1 MSSMGKKSIKSM
13 KSAVSYAVLITWS
26 LVLFF
31 PMYWVVITSFKK
43 AKDMAARATYFPW
56 IDFQPNLDAWR
67 YLFVER
73 LEWFMLPFT
82 NSLIVAFVSSGIALV
97 VGSMAGYALA
107 RFKYG
112 NQNNT
117 IVLAFMSQRVFP
129 GALFILA
136 FLVMFREL
144 HLLDTRTALIIV
156 YASGA
161 IPFIV
166 WVMRDFFEGLPVE
179 IEESAMIDGAS
190 RLLVIFRIA
199 MPLAAPGLVAVFV
212 LSLIGAWNEYL
223 VAVTLTFRD
232 SVTIPL
238 FMQMQV
244 SQTGYTEWWNMSA
257 IALVSVIPMVIAGMT
272 LEKYITGGLTFGALK
287 G

>member
-1 MSSMGKKSIKSM
+1 MGISRQRRFI
-13 KSAVSYAVLITWS
+13 SAVAYGILGLWS
-26 LVLFF
+26 LVLLF
-31 PMYWVVITSFKK
+31 PMYWVVITSLKNPV
-43 AKDMAARATYFPW
+43 DMSIKATYIPFV
-56 IDFQPNLDAWR
+56 DFQPGLHAWQ

-73 LEWFMLPFT
+73 LTWFLQPYM
-82 NSLIVAFVSSGIALV
+82 NSMIVAFVSSGIALV
-97 VGSMAGYALA
+97 IGSFAGYSLA
-107 RFKYG
+107 RFNFDGK
-112 NQNNT
+112 NNS
-117 IVLAFMSQRVFP
+117 IVLGFMAQRMFP

-144 HLLDTRTALIIV
+144 KLLDTRTALVIV
-156 YASGA
+156 YAAGS

-179 IEESAMIDGAS
+179 IEESALIDGAN
-190 RLLVIFRIA
+190 RLVVIFRIA

-212 LSLIGAWNEYL
+212 LSLIGAWNEYI
-223 VAVTLTFRD
+223 VALTLTFRQAI
-232 SVTIPL
+232 TIPL

-257 IALVSVIPMVIAGMT
+257 ISLVSVIPVVAAGMA
-272 LEKYITGGLTFGALK
+272 LEKYITSGLTFGALK

>member
-1 MSSMGKKSIKSM
+1 MNNKARKKVKS
-13 KSAVSYAVLITWS
+13 VLSYTVLVIWS

-31 PMYWVVITSFKK
+31 PMYWVVITSFKNIK
-43 AKDMAARATYFPW
+43 AMAVKATYIPW
-56 IDFQPNLDAWR
+56 VDFEPNLNAWR

-73 LEWFMLPFT
+73 LDWFMLPFT
-82 NSLIVAFVSSGIALV
+82 NSLIIAFVSSTIALV
-97 VGSMAGYALA
+97 IGSMAGYSLA
-107 RFKYG
+107 RFRFG
-112 NQNNT
+112 NHNNA
-117 IVLAFMSQRVFP
+117 IILGFMSQRVFP

-144 HLLDTRTALIIV
+144 KLLDTRAALIIV

-190 RLLVIFRIA
+190 RLVVIFRIA

-223 VAVTLTFRD
+223 VALTLTFRD

-244 SQTGYTEWWNMSA
+244 SQTGITEWWNMCA
-257 IALVSVIPMVIAGMT
+257 IALVSVIPMVIAGMA
-272 LEKYITGGLTFGALK
+272 LEKYITSGLTFGALK

>member
-1 MSSMGKKSIKSM
+1 MGM
-13 KSAVSYAVLITWS
+13 KAQQRLTGAASYTILIFWS
-26 LVLFF
+26 LILFF
-31 PMYWVVITSFKK
+31 PMYWVVITSFKHPI
-43 AKDMAARATYFPW
+43 DMARHATYLPF
-56 IDFQPNLDAWR
+56 IDFQPGLHAWK

-73 LEWFMLPFT
+73 IDWFMQPFM
-82 NSLIVAFVSSGIALV
+82 NSVVIAFVSSTIALV
-97 VGSMAGYALA
+97 IGSLAGYALA
-107 RFKYG
+107 RFDYG
-112 NQNNT
+112 GRNDS
-117 IVLAFMSQRVFP
+117 IVLGFMSQRMFP

-144 HLLDTRTALIIV
+144 KLLDTRTALIIV
-156 YASGA
+156 YASGF

-166 WVMRDFFEGLPVE
+166 WVMRDFFATIPVE

-190 RLLVIFRIA
+190 RLLIIFRIA

-223 VAVTLTFRD
+223 VALTLTFRE
-232 SVTIPL
+232 SITIPL

-244 SQTGYTEWWNMSA
+244 SQTGYTEWWNMCA
-257 IALVSVIPMVIAGMT
+257 ISLVSIIPVMIAGMA
-272 LEKYITGGLTFGALK
+272 LEKYISSGLTFGAIK

>member
-1 MSSMGKKSIKSM
+1 MMGNKARRQF
-13 KSAVSYAVLITWS
+13 KSAASYTVLIIWS

-31 PMYWVVITSFKK
+31 PMYWVVITSFKN
-43 AKDMAARATYFPW
+43 ARDMAARATYFPW
-56 IDFQPNLDAWR
+56 IDFEPNLGAWR
-67 YLFVER
+67 YLFVEQFD
-73 LEWFMLPFT
+73 WFLQPFM
-82 NSLIVAFVSSGIALV
+82 NSVVVAFVSSTIALII
-97 VGSMAGYALA
+97 GSMAGYALA
-107 RFKYG
+107 RFRYG
-112 NQNNT
+112 NHNNT
-117 IVLAFMSQRVFP
+117 IVLGFMSQRVFP

-144 HLLDTRTALIIV
+144 KLLDTRTALIIV

-179 IEESAMIDGAS
+179 IEESALIDGAS
-190 RLLVIFRIA
+190 RLVVIFRIA

-223 VAVTLTFRD
+223 VAVTLTFRE

-257 IALVSVIPMVIAGMT
+257 IALVSVIPMVIAGMA
-272 LEKYITGGLTFGALK
+272 LEKYITSGLTFGALK

>member
-1 MSSMGKKSIKSM
+1 MSNKARKQFKSV
-13 KSAVSYAVLITWS
+13 ASYTVLVLWS
-26 LVLFF
+26 LVLFL
-31 PMYWVVITSFKK
+31 PMYWVVITSFKN

-56 IDFQPNLDAWR
+56 IDFQPNLGAWR

-73 LEWFMLPFT
+73 FDWFLQPFT
-82 NSLIVAFVSSGIALV
+82 NSLIVAFVSSTIALV
-97 VGSMAGYALA
+97 IGSMAGYALA
-107 RFKYG
+107 RFRYG
-112 NQNNT
+112 NHNNS
-117 IVLAFMSQRVFP
+117 IVLGFMSQRVFP

-144 HLLDTRTALIIV
+144 KLLDTRVALIIV

-190 RLLVIFRIA
+190 RLVVIFRIA

-223 VAVTLTFRD
+223 VAVTLTFREA
-232 SVTIPL
+232 VTIPL

-257 IALVSVIPMVIAGMT
+257 IALVSVIPMVVAGMA
-272 LEKYITGGLTFGALK
+272 LEKYIASGLTFGALK

>member
-1 MSSMGKKSIKSM
+1 MGIQTQKRITSI
-13 KSAVSYAVLITWS
+13 VSYTILIIWS
-26 LVLFF
+26 FILFF
-31 PMYWVVITSFKK
+31 PLYWVVITSFKHPV
-43 AKDMAARATYFPW
+43 DMAVKATYLPW
-56 IDFQPNLDAWR
+56 VDFQPGLHAWH

-73 LEWFMLPFT
+73 FSWFMQPFM
-82 NSLIVAFVSSGIALV
+82 NSVIVAFVSSTVAVLI
-97 VGSMAGYALA
+97 GSMAGYALA
-107 RFKYG
+107 RFNYG
-112 NQNNT
+112 GHNNS
-117 IVLAFMSQRVFP
+117 IVLGFMSQRMFP

-144 HLLDTRTALIIV
+144 KLLDTRAALIIV

-161 IPFIV
+161 IPFVV
-166 WVMRDFFEGLPVE
+166 WIMRDFFEGLPVE

-190 RLLVIFRIA
+190 RLIVLFRIA

-223 VAVTLTFRD
+223 VALTLTFREAI
-232 SVTIPL
+232 TIPL

-257 IALVSVIPMVIAGMT
+257 IALVSVIPVAVAGMV

>member
-1 MSSMGKKSIKSM
+1 MNNKTNKLFKSGI
-13 KSAVSYAVLITWS
+13 SYLVLTIWS

-31 PMYWVVITSFKK
+31 PMYWVVITSFKN
-43 AKDMAARATYFPW
+43 ARDMAARATYLPW
-56 IDFQPNLDAWR
+56 VDFQPNLGAWR

-73 LEWFMLPFT
+73 IEWFMQPFV
-82 NSLIVAFVSSGIALV
+82 NSLIIAFVSSGVALV
-97 VGSMAGYALA
+97 IGSMAGYALA

-112 NQNNT
+112 RHNNS
-117 IVLAFMSQRVFP
+117 IVLAFMSQRIFP

-144 HLLDTRTALIIV
+144 KLLDTRTALIIV

-179 IEESAMIDGAS
+179 IEESALIDGAS
-190 RLLVIFRIA
+190 RLIVIFRIA

-223 VAVTLTFRD
+223 VAVTLTFRE

-257 IALVSVIPMVIAGMT
+257 IALVSVIPMVIAGMA
-272 LEKYITGGLTFGALK
+272 LEKYITSGLTFGALK

>member
-1 MSSMGKKSIKSM
+1 MSM
-13 KSAVSYAVLITWS
+13 KASKRLTLLVSYAVLILWS
-26 LVLFF
+26 LILLF
-31 PMYWVVITSFKK
+31 PLYWVVVTSFKSQV
-43 AKDMAARATYFPW
+43 DFSVSSTYLPFL
-56 IDFQPNLDAWR
+56 DFQPTLHAWR

-73 LEWFMLPFT
+73 LSWFMEPFM
-82 NSLIVAFVSSGIALV
+82 NSLIVAFVSSVIALV
-97 VGSMAGYALA
+97 IGSMAGYGLA

-112 NQNNT
+112 RHNNS
-117 IVLAFMSQRVFP
+117 IVLAFMSQRMFP

-161 IPFIV
+161 VPFVV
-166 WVMRDFFEGLPVE
+166 WVMRDFFESLPVE

-190 RLLVIFRIA
+190 RMLIIFRIA

-212 LSLIGAWNEYL
+212 LCLIGAWNEYL
-223 VAVTLTFRD
+223 VALTLTFRD
-232 SVTIPL
+232 AVTIPL
-238 FMQMQV
+238 FMGMQV
-244 SQTGYTEWWNMSA
+244 TQTGYTEWWNMSA
-257 IALVSVIPMVIAGMT
+257 IALVSVIPVMAAGML

>member
-1 MSSMGKKSIKSM
+1 MNNKARKSFKS
-13 KSAVSYAVLITWS
+13 VLSYTVLVVWS
-26 LVLFF
+26 LILFF
-31 PMYWVVITSFKK
+31 PMYWVVITSFKNIK
-43 AKDMAARATYFPW
+43 AMAAKATYIPFV
-56 IDFQPNLDAWR
+56 DFEPSLEAWR

-73 LEWFMLPFT
+73 LDWFMMPFM
-82 NSLIVAFVSSGIALV
+82 NSLVVAFVSSGIALV
-97 VGSMAGYALA
+97 IGSMAGYALA

-112 NQNNT
+112 RHNNS
-117 IVLAFMSQRVFP
+117 IVLGFMSQRVFP

-136 FLVMFREL
+136 FLVLFREL
-144 HLLDTRTALIIV
+144 KLLDTRLALIIV

-190 RLLVIFRIA
+190 RLIVIFRIA

-223 VAVTLTFRD
+223 VALTLTFRD

-244 SQTGYTEWWNMSA
+244 SQTGYTQWWNMCA
-257 IALVSVIPMVIAGMT
+257 IALVSVVPMVIAGMG
-272 LEKYITGGLTFGALK
+272 LEKYITSGLTFGALK

>member
-1 MSSMGKKSIKSM
+1 MNIRTQRRVT
-13 KSAVSYAVLITWS
+13 AIVSYTVLIIWS
-26 LVLFF
+26 LILFF
-31 PMYWVVITSFKK
+31 PMYWVVITSFKTG
-43 AKDMAARATYFPW
+43 KDMAAGATYLPW
-56 IDFQPNLDAWR
+56 VDFQPSLNAWR
-67 YLFVER
+67 YLLVER
-73 LEWFMLPFT
+73 LSWFMQPFM
-82 NSLIVAFVSSGIALV
+82 NSVIVAFVSSTIALV
-97 VGSMAGYALA
+97 VGSLAGYGLA
-107 RFKYG
+107 RFNYG
-112 NQNNT
+112 NRNNA
-117 IVLAFMSQRVFP
+117 IVLGFMSQRIFP

-144 HLLDTRTALIIV
+144 KLLDTRAALIIV

-166 WVMRDFFEGLPVE
+166 WVMRDFFAGLPVE
-179 IEESAMIDGAS
+179 IEESALIDGAS
-190 RLLVIFRIA
+190 RLIVIFRIA

-212 LSLIGAWNEYL
+212 LALIGAWNEYL
-223 VAVTLTFRD
+223 VAVTLTFRE
-232 SVTIPL
+232 SITIPL

-257 IALVSVIPMVIAGMT
+257 IALISVIPMIVAGMA

>member
-1 MSSMGKKSIKSM
+1 MGM
-13 KSAVSYAVLITWS
+13 KAQQRLTSAVSYIILIFWS

-31 PMYWVVITSFKK
+31 PIYWVVITSFKHPI
-43 AKDMAARATYFPW
+43 DMAQRATYLPF
-56 IDFQPNLDAWR
+56 IDFQPGLHAWN

-73 LEWFMLPFT
+73 IDWFMQPFM
-82 NSLIVAFVSSGIALV
+82 NSVVIAFVSSTIALV
-97 VGSMAGYALA
+97 IGSLAGYALA
-107 RFKYG
+107 RFDYNG
-112 NQNNT
+112 HNDS
-117 IVLAFMSQRVFP
+117 IVLAFMSQRMFP

-144 HLLDTRTALIIV
+144 KLLDTRASLIIV

-166 WVMRDFFEGLPVE
+166 WVMRDFFATIPVE

-190 RLLVIFRIA
+190 RLRIIFRIA

-223 VAVTLTFRD
+223 VAVTLTFREAI
-232 SVTIPL
+232 TIPL

-257 IALVSVIPMVIAGMT
+257 ISLVSVIPVVIAGMA
-272 LEKYITGGLTFGALK
+272 LEKYISSGLTFGAMK

>member
-1 MSSMGKKSIKSM
+1 MSM
-13 KSAVSYAVLITWS
+13 KASKRLTLLVSYTVLILWS
-26 LVLFF
+26 LILLF
-31 PMYWVVITSFKK
+31 PLYWVVITSLKNQVDFSVSSTYLPFLDFKP
-43 AKDMAARATYFPW
+43 T
-56 IDFQPNLDAWR
+56 LHAWR

-73 LEWFMLPFT
+73 LSWFMDPFM
-82 NSLIVAFVSSGIALV
+82 NSLIIAFISSVIALV
-97 VGSMAGYALA
+97 IGSMAGYGLA

-112 NQNNT
+112 RHNNS
-117 IVLAFMSQRVFP
+117 IVLAFMSQRMFP

-161 IPFIV
+161 VPFVV
-166 WVMRDFFEGLPVE
+166 WVMRDFFESLPVE

-190 RLLVIFRIA
+190 RLLIIFRIA

-212 LSLIGAWNEYL
+212 LCLIGAWNEYL
-223 VAVTLTFRD
+223 VALTLTFRAA
-232 SVTIPL
+232 VTIPL
-238 FMQMQV
+238 FMGMQV
-244 SQTGYTEWWNMSA
+244 TQTGYTEWWNMSA
-257 IALVSVIPMVIAGMT
+257 IALVSVIPVMAAGML

>member
-1 MSSMGKKSIKSM
+1 MGIKTRQRAT
-13 KSAVSYAVLITWS
+13 KFVSYTIVIAWS
-26 LVLFF
+26 IVLFF
-31 PMYWVVITSFKK
+31 PIYWVVITSFKNVVDI
-43 AKDMAARATYFPW
+43 AVRATYVPFV
-56 IDFQPNLDAWR
+56 DFTPGLHAWN

-73 LEWFMLPFT
+73 FSWFMAPFM
-82 NSLIVAFVSSGIALV
+82 NSVVVAFVSSIIAVV
-97 VGSMAGYALA
+97 VGSIAGYALA
-107 RFKYG
+107 RFNYRG
-112 NQNNT
+112 YNNA
-117 IVLAFMSQRVFP
+117 IVLAFMSQRMFP

-144 HLLDTRTALIIV
+144 KLLDTRASLVIV

-161 IPFIV
+161 IPFVV
-166 WVMRDFFEGLPVE
+166 WVMRDFFQGLPIEV
-179 IEESAMIDGAS
+179 EESALIDGCS
-190 RLLVIFRIA
+190 RLGVIFRIA

-223 VAVTLTFRD
+223 VAVTLSFREAI
-232 SVTIPL
+232 TIPL

-257 IALVSVIPMVIAGMT
+257 IALVSVIPVVIAGML

>member
-1 MSSMGKKSIKSM
+1 MGNKARKQFKSTL
-13 KSAVSYAVLITWS
+13 SYAVLVIWS
-26 LVLFF
+26 LILFF
-31 PMYWVVITSFKK
+31 PMYWVVITSFKNIK
-43 AKDMAARATYFPW
+43 AMSARATYFPW
-56 IDFQPNLDAWR
+56 IDFEPNLDAWR

-73 LEWFMLPFT
+73 LDWFMLPFM
-82 NSLIVAFVSSGIALV
+82 NSVIVSFVSSGIALV
-97 VGSMAGYALA
+97 IGSMAGYALA

-112 NQNNT
+112 RHNNS

-144 HLLDTRTALIIV
+144 QLLDTRLALIIV

-179 IEESAMIDGAS
+179 IEESALIDGAS
-190 RLLVIFRIA
+190 RLIVIFRIA

-212 LSLIGAWNEYL
+212 LCLIGAWNEYL
-223 VAVTLTFRD
+223 VAVTLTFQN

-257 IALVSVIPMVIAGMT
+257 IALVSVIPMVIAGMG
-272 LEKYITGGLTFGALK
+272 LEKYITSGLTFGALK